1 MLKILHIQNLVLIED
16 AKIFFKEGFNVLS
29 GETGAG
35 KSAIIEALSLVLG
48 AKTDVNLIRR
58 GMEKGAVEAV
68 FDVDSIP
75 VIKEILQRA
84 GIEHEQGEELIIRRD
99 ISSQGKSRAFLNNQ
113 MAQIS
118 LLKTLSE
125 HLIEMVGQHAN
136 QKLLEIEHHRFI
148 LDLFGNMEKKVSYF
162 TKSWSEEISL
172 KDKLEQLLSEE
183 NERKRQAA
191 LFRSELEELEEA
203 HLKEGEDEELFNE
216 YTLLSNAE
224 ELIQKD
230 RGISETLQNERQ
242 GALILL
248 KRQRASFE
256 QISSLDKTLQEASQS
271 YEGALLELQEVAY
284 TLEQYANRMEYN
296 PERIKF
302 LDERL
307 LLLNKLKK
315 KYGPT
320 LLEVLRYHE
329 KLTSKLSDL
338 ENTEGLIESLQEK
351 IQKLEK
357 KNREL
362 SDELTSL
369 RKAAASSLEKAV
381 KKELKDLNMAKANF
395 LVEISPQKTQSKGSD
410 RIEFFLA
417 PNVGERPVS
426 VRESAS
432 GGELSRLLLALQ
444 TLLSGRAHIPT
455 IVFDEI
461 DANIG
466 GETATVIGKKLQE
479 IGKRHQVLCIT
490 HFPQVAKQAEHH
502 LQISKHEREGRTF
515 SEVTPLDEKTR
526 EKELLRMLGSSL
538 LPKS

>member
-84 GIEHEQGEELIIRRD
+84 GIEHEQGEELIIRRE

-136 QKLLEIEHHRFI
+136 QKLLEIEHHRSI

-191 LFRSELEELEEA
+191 LFRSELEELEA
-203 HLKEGEDEELFNE
+203 AQLREGEDEELFSE

-224 ELIQKD
+224 ELIQKA

-329 KLTSKLSDL
+329 KLSSKLSDL

-351 IQKLEK
+351 IQQLEK

-362 SDELTSL
+362 SDELTLL
-369 RKAAASSLEKAV
+369 RKAAGSSLEKAV
-381 KKELKDLNMAKANF
+381 KKELKDLNMAKADF